1 MSQNEMLEDLLNNF
15 LKLII
20 ASEILNVDIDYK
32 LIEKLTIDFNDV
44 ITELSK
50 KLLGGNLLVI
60 KVGSLMKR

>member
-32 LIEKLTIDFNDV
+32 LIEN
-44 ITELSK
+44 
-50 KLLGGNLLVI
+50 
-60 KVGSLMKR
+60 